1 MLRLCSITRFG
12 QVGSTRWAQ
21 PGRYFYGPPGR
32 NLQGIS
38 ASSRR
43 QSRGGS
49 HLVGGVRS
57 VGDLPERSRRQTGRA
72 VRIIV
77 I

>member
-1 MLRLCSITRFG
+1 MRLRVRSITFFG

-32 NLQGIS
+32 NLRGVS

-43 QSRGGS
+43 QSRGAF
-49 HLVGGVRS
+49 HLVEGVRS
-57 VGDLPERSRRQTGRA
+57 VGDLPERSA
-72 VRIIV
+72 PVDAMANI
-77 I
+77 